1 LRKKIDGKLVG
12 DRTDARLHVEDGSTT
27 KGFIHD
33 SAQPG
38 VIRSVDGEHILGE
51 HAKYAGNPPAQPATG
66 GQPTEGWE
74 TPMSLVVKPLSL
86 ALGAEIVDID
96 LSRDLSSETVA
107 DILAAWHQHL
117 VLLFRNQ
124 SLSEDDQIRFVKHFG
139 VLQKRRR
146 PPEARNEASKIK
158 YPELT
163 MLVSNIRENGK
174 VIGSL
179 PDGEMHFHSDFCYLE
194 SPAKGT
200 FLYAIEVPSKGG
212 DTLFLN
218 MYTAYET
225 LPPAL
230 KARVNARK
238 AVNAYHYE
246 SPTREVNETKLD
258 LSVHPHYAQP
268 IVRTHPDTQRK
279 ALYVNRLMTWTVEG
293 MDEAEGGALLDQLF
307 AHIEQAQFIY
317 AHHWCVGDLVMW
329 DNRCTLHARTDFSDK
344 ERRLLRRHVVSGDRA
359 F

>member
-1 LRKKIDGKLVG
+1 M
-12 DRTDARLHVEDGSTT
+12 
-27 KGFIHD
+27 
-33 SAQPG
+33 P
-38 VIRSVDGEHILGE
+38 
-51 HAKYAGNPPAQPATG
+51 
-66 GQPTEGWE
+66 
-74 TPMSLVVKPLSL
+74 LVVKPLSPV
-86 ALGAEIVDID
+86 LGAEIVGVDLGKD
-96 LSRDLSSETVA
+96 LSAQTLA
-107 DILAAWHQHL
+107 DILNAWHQHL

-124 SLSEDDQIRFVKHFG
+124 SLSEDDQIRFARHFG
-139 VLQKRRR
+139 LLQKRSR

-179 PDGEMHFHSDFCYLE
+179 PDGEMHFHSDMCYLE
-194 SPAKGT
+194 NPAKGT

-218 MYTAYET
+218 MYKAYET

-230 KARVNARK
+230 KARVDGRK

-246 SPTREVNETKLD
+246 SPTREVNEAKLD
-258 LSVHPHYAQP
+258 LSTHPHYAQP
-268 IVRTHPDTQRK
+268 IVRIHPDTKRK

-293 MDEAEGGALLDQLF
+293 MNSAQGGALLDQLF
-307 AHIEQAQFIY
+307 EHIEQDQFIY
-317 AHHWCVGDLVMW
+317 AHHWRVGDLVVW

-344 ERRLLRRHVVSGDRA
+344 ERRLLRRHVVAGDRA